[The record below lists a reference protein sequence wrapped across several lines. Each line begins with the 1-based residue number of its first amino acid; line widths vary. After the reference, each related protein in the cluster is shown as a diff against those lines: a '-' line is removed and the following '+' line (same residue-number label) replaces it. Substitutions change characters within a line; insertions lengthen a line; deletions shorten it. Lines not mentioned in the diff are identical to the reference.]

1 MTRLVPALRLAVSL
15 TALLLAACGSI
26 GHRPVL
32 ERDTGTP
39 SAAAPP
45 TAPATPSTSAP
56 RPGGYYKDDGPGDNP
71 PDVERLAAVPE
82 PEPRTEPLHR
92 FANNPYNVFGIDYVP
107 MKSLA
112 PFRQRGLGS
121 WYGRKFHGQRT
132 SSGEPYDMY
141 GMTAAHPTLPIPS
154 YALVT
159 NTGNGRSVV
168 VRVNDRGP
176 FHPGRVIDLS
186 YTAAWKLGYVAAGST
201 PVEVELLTPDRFPA
215 IIAARR
221 ATGGTNVAQANAA
234 KAATTSNA
242 RTSSAGQASNRATAA
257 GSPASPGRAE
267 PAPATQPVQVT
278 ALADSPP
285 PAATPLAAAEPA
297 KDAAIPVDV
306 ESGGVFLQ
314 LGAFSGRENAEN
326 FRARIYRDLSW
337 LSDAI
342 QILPRDGLF
351 RLHLGPYRDRS
362 EATSMADR
370 IRAALELK
378 PVIVVR

>member
-1 MTRLVPALRLAVSL
+1 MTRLAPALQLAVSM
-15 TALLLAACGSI
+15 TALLLAACGST

-32 ERDTGTP
+32 ERDTGPP
-39 SAAAPP
+39 SAWSPP
-45 TAPATPSTSAP
+45 AAPATPSTSTP

-71 PDVERLAAVPE
+71 PDAERLAAVPE

-107 MKSLA
+107 MRSLA

-154 YALVT
+154 YALVI
-159 NTGNGRSVV
+159 NTGNGRSVI
-168 VRVNDRGP
+168 VRINDRGP

-201 PVEVELLTPDRFPA
+201 PVEVELLMPDRFPA

-221 ATGGTNVAQANAA
+221 AAGGTNVAQANSA
-234 KAATTSNA
+234 KSATAGNA
-242 RTSSAGQASNRATAA
+242 RTSGTGQASSRTATAA
-257 GSPASPGRAE
+257 GPGSPGRAE
-267 PAPATQPVQVT
+267 SAPAAQPARVT
-278 ALADSPP
+278 ALTESPP
-285 PAATPLAAAEPA
+285 PSGTPIAAAEPA
-297 KDAAIPVDV
+297 RAAPIPVDV
-306 ESGGVFLQ
+306 EPGGVFLQ
-314 LGAFSGRENAEN
+314 LGAFSGRENAES

-362 EATSMADR
+362 EATGMADR